1 MRAGALSVLFI
12 AVSRSICGGLAHCR
26 IWKIFIEWMSNH
38 WWFIIVQI
46 TTELTSVSFSLLPL
60 ILGIPPEITQITRST
75 PSFSKSLHTLGCQ
88 SSLIEAYFAQF
99 PHQLLLW
106 HGFGVVIIQVIHH
119 WEFLVLLLI
128 PSTRHMTICGVWREI
143 GKLFWL
149 IWYWNALSLI
159 KIIFCLR
166 INDHGTIYVWC
177 HYQNY
182 SLTS

>member
-1 MRAGALSVLFI
+1 MIVFVCLLSVSPHWLMRAGALSVLFI

-60 ILGIPPEITQITRST
+60 ILGIPPEIVQITRSV

-99 PHQLLLW
+99 PHQLVLW
-106 HGFGVVIIQVIHH
+106 HGFGVWSSSRLSITGSF
-119 WEFLVLLLI
+119 WFCCWYPALD
-128 PSTRHMTICGVWREI
+128 TRQ
-143 GKLFWL
+143 
-149 IWYWNALSLI
+149 
-159 KIIFCLR
+159 
-166 INDHGTIYVWC
+166 YVE
-177 HYQNY
+177 
-182 SLTS
+182 SGER